1 MSSSLESLRMR
12 ASCEKAFGM
21 ALTLDDLGKDKE
33 SSVADG
39 YIYRFGQFALDSRK
53 RTLSRADSPVSLTPK
68 AFDVLL
74 FLVQNPNRLVTKEEL
89 LQAVWGDTF
98 VEEGNLTQY
107 ISHLRKA
114 LGDNPEDTRLI
125 VTIARKGY
133 QFTADVTVAE
143 TADTAIQAAVQVSTA
158 ESSPADTQPALRSP
172 GDEPVSRPPKNW
184 RKAAFVGASAF
195 ILVVVVGYMSWR
207 QFRAITPPKS
217 EKIMLAVLPFENLTG
232 DPNKEYVADGLTEQ
246 TISELGRLNP
256 EQLGVIARTSVMGYK
271 HKDERLDQI
280 GRDLSVQYV
289 LENSLRMNGNQI
301 RLTAQLIQV
310 KDQTH
315 LWSQDYDYPL
325 QDVLS
330 VEDAVAESVARQ
342 IQLRLT
348 SQQQADLARPR
359 PVNPDAFDAYL
370 QGYYFFQRRTAKDV
384 DMAARYYERAIQL
397 DPSYALAWVGLS
409 RARYWQANAGVVP
422 VAEGQRLAR
431 EAIERALVLNPDLA
445 AAHAQ
450 LGRLKR
456 QVDFDWIGANAS
468 IQRAIA
474 LEPGNPEILRVAA
487 SSAAYLGRF
496 DEALQSGRRAVDLDP
511 LNGDSWENLG
521 EIEFFNGQLDKAA
534 ADCKKAIELNPDVP
548 PGPYYLIQI
557 YIMQG
562 RPQDAF
568 PEIERIQIDSQRE
581 TLYSIAYY
589 ALGRKKESDAALTEL
604 IAKYHESDAYGI
616 SLFYAFRNQSDEAF
630 EWLNR
635 AYAQRDGGL
644 IATKVDPL
652 LKGLHNDP
660 RFAALLKKLN
670 LPN

>member
-1 MSSSLESLRMR
+1 MSN
-12 ASCEKAFGM
+12 F
-21 ALTLDDLGKDKE
+21 
-33 SSVADG
+33 
-39 YIYRFGQFALDSRK
+39 YRFGQFVLDPAR

-74 FLVQNPNRLVTKEEL
+74 FLVQNPSRLVTKEEL
-89 LQAVWGDTF
+89 LQAVWGDTI

-114 LGDNPEDTRLI
+114 LGDNPDDTHLI

-133 QFTADVTVAE
+133 QFTADVTVAKA
-143 TADTAIQAAVQVSTA
+143 ADTAKQLAVQVPTA
-158 ESSPADTQPALRSP
+158 ERPLADKQAVLESPAGEAIPKAPKHWRIAAAL
-172 GDEPVSRPPKNW
+172 
-184 RKAAFVGASAF
+184 AALTV
-195 ILVVVVGYMSWR
+195 ILAAAAYTSWR
-207 QFRAITPPKS
+207 HFAGTTAPKS
-217 EKIMLAVLPFENLTG
+217 QKIMLAVLPFANLTG
-232 DPNKEYVADGLTEQ
+232 DPDKEYLADGLTEE
-246 TISELGRLNP
+246 TISQLGRLNP

-271 HKDERLDQI
+271 NKDVRLDQI

-325 QDVLS
+325 KDVVN

-370 QGYYFFQRRTAKDV
+370 QGYYFYQRRTAKDV
-384 DMAARYYERAIQL
+384 DIAKKYYERATQL

-422 VAEGQRLAR
+422 TEEGQRLAR
-431 EAIERALVLNPDLA
+431 EAVERALALNPNLA

-450 LGRLKR
+450 MGRLKR
-456 QVDFDWIGANAS
+456 QVDFDWVGANAS
-468 IQRAIA
+468 IQQSIT
-474 LEPGNPEILRVAA
+474 LEPGNSENVRLAS

-496 DEALQSGRRAVDLDP
+496 DQALQLGRQAVDMDP
-511 LNGDSWENLG
+511 LNANSWENLG
-521 EIEFFNGQLDKAA
+521 EIEFFDGQLDQAA
-534 ADCKKAIELNPDVP
+534 ADCKKAVELSPDVP
-548 PGPYYLIQI
+548 SGPFYLSLI
-557 YIMQG
+557 YIMKG

-568 PEIERIQIDSQRE
+568 PEIERVQIGSQRE
-581 TLYSIAYY
+581 VQRSIVYY
-589 ALGRKKESDAALTEL
+589 ALGRKKESDAALREL
-604 IAKYHESDAYGI
+604 IANYHASDAYGI
-616 SLFYAFRNQSDEAF
+616 GVVYAFRNQADEAF
-630 EWLNR
+630 EWLDR

-644 IATKVDPL
+644 VATKVDPL
-652 LKGLHNDP
+652 LKSLHSDS
-660 RFAALLKKLN
+660 RYAAFLKKLN
-670 LPN
+670 FPT